1 MYSFINHVYYDTK
14 LDRIGRFICG
24 VLAIYGLVV
33 VFGNMDDD
41 PATEEKQEFLREEIL
56 EKGYDTN
63 DFIVFLEEK
72 KQADIENWTLDELR
86 MEVKEFQK
94 EHEPKKSEEEKN
106 GVIDNVEEEENG
118 DGSSGVE
125 DMTPEVSNDAVV
137 SNAEEKEGRE
147 AKDKSSS
154 GEYCNWICFY

>member
-1 MYSFINHVYYDTK
+1 M
-14 LDRIGRFICG
+14 
-24 VLAIYGLVV
+24 
-33 VFGNMDDD
+33 
-41 PATEEKQEFLREEIL
+41 IL
-56 EKGYDTN
+56 M

-86 MEVKEFQK
+86 IEVKEFQK

-125 DMTPEVSNDAVV
+125 DMTSEMSKDTVS
-137 SNAEEKEGRE
+137 K
-147 AKDKSSS
+147 
-154 GEYCNWICFY
+154 